1 MTVPNFPPYAWI
13 ENDRV
18 VEKPSALMDPKTIGF
33 KTKEGNWEFRPGPK
47 LKDWNPYE
55 VLPTITNKTIS
66 WIETQ
71 TSDNPFFLYLALPS
85 PHAPII
91 PNDAF
96 IGKSNAGGYGDFMVQ
111 TDWVVGQVLETIK
124 KQGLENNTLVIFSS
138 DNGPEN
144 YAYVRA
150 QKYNHFSMGD
160 FRGLKRDVWEG
171 GHHVPFIIKW
181 PKKDKANSFQTK

>member
-1 MTVPNFPPYAWI
+1 
-13 ENDRV
+13 
-18 VEKPSALMDPKTIGF
+18 MDP
-33 KTKEGNWEFRPGPK
+33 
-47 LKDWNPYE
+47 
-55 VLPTITNKTIS
+55 
-66 WIETQ
+66 ETQ
-71 TSDNPFFLYLALPS
+71 TNDNPFFLYLTLPS

-160 FRGLKRDVWEG
+160 FRG
-171 GHHVPFIIKW
+171 
-181 PKKDKANSFQTK
+181 